1 MNESRAVWWVK
12 RDMRLSDN
20 EALCAALENH
30 QQVVALF
37 ICEPSL
43 YDADETSPMHVF
55 AWWQTLTAL
64 QAALRDIGVNCILQ
78 KEKRRPYSATYTTSI
93 ILMPFIAMKK
103 PVPRLQTSSSSET
116 PFLVRLPKLI
126 HGKAANH
133 LAI

>member
-1 MNESRAVWWVK
+1 MNESRAIWWVK

-64 QAALRDIGVNCILQ
+64 QAALRDIGGELYFAKGEAEAV
-78 KEKRRPYSATYTTSI
+78 
-93 ILMPFIAMKK
+93 F
-103 PVPRLQTSSSSET
+103 
-116 PFLVRLPKLI
+116 
-126 HGKAANH
+126 NH
-133 LAI
+133 LHNHYHFDAIYSHEETGTALTNQLLI